1 MKLSILMSALEATWQ
16 DIKVNKFRIGW
27 KGLPLKRELPSWTY
41 TKQVFRSAVNISKKQ
56 L

>member
-1 MKLSILMSALEATWQ
+1 MKLRILMSALEATWQ

-27 KGLPLKRELPSWTY
+27 KGLKRELPSWAY
-41 TKQVFRSAVNISKKQ
+41 VKQVFRSAVNISKKQ